1 MYNNNNYYF
10 FNNNNPDWNKSLAQ
24 LKKEIEILK
33 EKIKYNNQQ
42 LESASNDMKVK
53 LNNII
58 MEDQMR
64 IVNLENTIQ
73 EKENII
79 VICSILIII
88 LIIFI
93 IIIICSIYYNSV
105 F

>member
-73 EKENII
+73 EKENIM

-88 LIIFI
+88 LIIL

>member
-88 LIIFI
+88 LIIL

>member
-73 EKENII
+73 EKENIM

-93 IIIICSIYYNSV
+93 IIICSIYYNSV

>member
-73 EKENII
+73 EKENIM

-88 LIIFI
+88 LIII
-93 IIIICSIYYNSV
+93 IIIMCSNT
-105 F
+105 